1 MAEENNYYQQILDK
15 LYKFIAERGDKVSFD
30 ELIKW
35 AEENNVG
42 SITLSIALNDLVN
55 WGKIIALEG
64 FFEPENYIVAFS
76 VPRSVKIVEEKVEK
90 KEIEEKKEKLE
101 EEREE
106 IEEKVKE
113 EVEKLGEE
121 EEREREEVVEAGF
134 KEEEMQSQSKVVTV
148 AEEEKEKEASSR
160 LEIETINDE
169 DLKRAIEYLND
180 YWSVGVIRF
189 LHDLKVMGIPNPDL
203 ILKKLINLE
212 YVVYLPI
219 GVINAT
225 SKLPRVKR
233 PKKLSEFI

>member
-1 MAEENNYYQQILDK
+1 MAEENDYYQQILDK
-15 LYKFIAERGDKVSFD
+15 LYRFIAKRGDKVSFD

-55 WGKIIALEG
+55 WGEIIALEG
-64 FFEPENYIVAFS
+64 FFEPENYIVAFP

-101 EEREE
+101 EEREK
-106 IEEKVKE
+106 IEKKVEE
-113 EVEKLGEE
+113 EVEKIGEK
-121 EEREREEVVEAGF
+121 VVEAGLK
-134 KEEEMQSQSKVVTV
+134 KEEEQSQSKAITVV
-148 AEEEKEKEASSR
+148 EEEKETSSK

-169 DLKRAIEYLND
+169 DFRRAIEYLND

-189 LHDLKVMGIPNPDL
+189 LHDLKAMGIPNPDL

-219 GVINAT
+219 GVVNAT
-225 SKLPRVKR
+225 SKLPRIKR